1 MSFLRRIFGGDGRDG
16 RDDRADEREPP
27 RAPAE
32 GSGPVY
38 NHGEEPLSRSKPEL
52 LTLLRER
59 GARSALITYD
69 GGNDE
74 GGVSGIAYSAEPL
87 GANPV
92 EWVGDELPVATEVDV
107 ERAYEDWDG
116 PDGRVLQAAEA
127 VVCDKWG
134 SFAGEF
140 EVTGRLVVDVD
151 SGRIARVDDVAVED
165 YPAEREVEV
174 I

>member
-1 MSFLRRIFGGDGRDG
+1 MSFLRRIFGGGEDGEE
-16 RDDRADEREPP
+16 RADERERPH
-27 RAPAE
+27 RAHEE

-38 NHGEEPLSRSKPEL
+38 GHGEEPLSRSKPEL
-52 LTLLRER
+52 LSLLRER
-59 GARSALITYD
+59 GARTALIIYD

-74 GGVSGIAYSAEPL
+74 GGVSGLSFSVEPL
-87 GANPV
+87 GAEPA
-92 EWVGDELPVATEVDV
+92 EWEGDELPAATEVDV
-107 ERAYEDWDG
+107 ESAYEDWDG
-116 PDGRVLQAAEA
+116 PEGRFLQAAEA

-151 SGRIARVDDVAVED
+151 SGRIARIDDVAVED
-165 YPAEREVEV
+165 YPPEREVEV